1 MEYLVI
7 NPINHIQNLNVEN
20 YKMLMKEVKENLNKR
35 KSLCSEIRRLN
46 IIKVSIFPK
55 LINRFKAIPIKIP
68 EGYLVDVNKLMLKLI

>member
-55 LINRFKAIPIKIP
+55 LINRFKAILIKIP